1 MIYERV
7 DSDLAGDGTRLAGGK
22 TWTTL
27 AWRASWLATAVDVES
42 DGVEAGAGGD
52 VEGLGAGG
60 AEGAVGGAFG
70 DVDHAEGFACFV
82 EDVDAFGGD
91 VEVAEGVAGEA
102 VAAFGFGGVG
112 MGELMVRGKDEHF
125 GQAFTLKRL
134 CLSKRF
140 RHKVVECKVWEKN
153 SRCA

>member
-1 MIYERV
+1 LIYERV

-27 AWRASWLATAVDVES
+27 AWRASWLATAVDVEF

-70 DVDHAEGFACFV
+70 DVDDAEGFSFFV
-82 EDVDAFGGD
+82 EDGD
-91 VEVAEGVAGEA
+91 
-102 VAAFGFGGVG
+102 AFGFGCVG
-112 MGELMVRGKDEHF
+112 MGELTVAGKDEHF